1 MDILGLI
8 GSIVMLIGWIWLL
21 VTAFKNGGILWVIL
35 IFFFSLI
42 AGLVYCIVKKT
53 GWTQYA
59 MILVGWLVVM
69 YGAFWR

>member
-8 GSIVMLIGWIWLL
+8 GSILMLIGWIWLL
-21 VTAFKNGGILWVIL
+21 VIAFKNGGILWVVL
-35 IFFFSLI
+35 IFFFSLV

-59 MILVGWLVVM
+59 MILVGWLIVM
-69 YGAFWR
+69 YGVLWR

>member
-59 MILVGWLVVM
+59 MILVGWLIVM